1 MAGPWVRGR
10 KRPASEC
17 PDIPRKRPQNKNP
30 DESSRADISV
40 RTEDRQTTLLGSGQE
55 VAITMEISNSD
66 TGTLSLSR
74 NPSSIEFASEVGNE
88 LSKMS
93 NFVPSASVRE
103 KLLLGIKIG
112 SQRRAK
118 VEALHRED
126 KNYYKNESSNDVI
139 AIDNIRS
146 TDWTLEIP
154 YDFHQ
159 EAVGASATHQV
170 VSMGLENQPTVYDDR
185 GKLGPEKREM
195 RVKWL
200 RHHQARLPFVQGSV
214 RRLKAA
220 LGAFNETPYSIQ
232 GMTSLR
238 RAGQVMN
245 VEWRQGPR
253 GRQMSMNFSA
263 FQERSKETNGYRRRT
278 IHSIHFQKEDN
289 AQHKDF
295 GPSLDAGNAQQ
306 HQENLSTEMYFGHEE
321 NHPMA
326 MHDIEITDAI
336 GKNRRW
342 LCIEISRPLVQS
354 DGPVPLDLD
363 PMPLSTIKIA
373 VPVDKVT
380 VMPNPWQH
388 QMIRDIAPDQ
398 AAVPRLGDFS
408 NSSCGSYN
416 VPGESARLRL
426 KLSKDGI
433 PIFVTQSK
441 VDQIP
446 GHQIV
451 EDFLMTDKVPG
462 LPWKETDRRAK
473 AKTKVKRKGEFWER
487 VGQAAQENRLQWI
500 SLQQAMARDSCLVDI
515 IFKDEWIDVPPRIA
529 AQDLSRDPSF
539 AQVPAQIPRHIRARP
554 SVQPTGRYPS
564 PASYRPGSSGLR
576 NEVRM

>member
-1 MAGPWVRGR
+1 
-10 KRPASEC
+10 
-17 PDIPRKRPQNKNP
+17 
-30 DESSRADISV
+30 
-40 RTEDRQTTLLGSGQE
+40 
-55 VAITMEISNSD
+55 
-66 TGTLSLSR
+66 
-74 NPSSIEFASEVGNE
+74 
-88 LSKMS
+88 MS

-118 VEALHRED
+118 FEALHRED
-126 KNYYKNESSNDVI
+126 KNYYKNESPNDVI

-154 YDFHQ
+154 YDLHQ
-159 EAVGASATHQV
+159 EAVGASATQQI

-185 GKLGPEKREM
+185 GKLGLDKREM
-195 RVKWL
+195 RAKWL

-220 LGAFNETPYSIQ
+220 LGAFNETPYNIQ

-263 FQERSKETNGYRRRT
+263 FEERSKETNGYRKRT
-278 IHSIHFQKEDN
+278 IQSIHFQKEDN
-289 AQHKDF
+289 ARHKDF
-295 GPSLDAGNAQQ
+295 GPPLDAENAQQ
-306 HQENLSTEMYFGHEE
+306 LQESLSTEMYFGHEE
-321 NHPMA
+321 NHPIA
-326 MHDIEITDAI
+326 MHDFEITDAI

-342 LCIEISRPLVQS
+342 LCIEISRPLVLS

-380 VMPNPWQH
+380 VMPHPWQH

-398 AAVPRLGDFS
+398 AAVPRGLGDFS
-408 NSSCGSYN
+408 NSSYGSYN
-416 VPGESARLRL
+416 VPEESARLRL

-451 EDFLMTDKVPG
+451 EDFLTTDKVPG

-473 AKTKVKRKGEFWER
+473 AETKVKRKGEFWER

-500 SLQQAMARDSCLVDI
+500 SLQQAMARDSCVVDI
-515 IFKDEWIDVPPRIA
+515 IFKDEWIDVPARIA
-529 AQDLSRDPSF
+529 ARDLSRDPSF

-564 PASYRPGSSGLR
+564 HASYRPGSSGLR

>member
-1 MAGPWVRGR
+1 
-10 KRPASEC
+10 
-17 PDIPRKRPQNKNP
+17 
-30 DESSRADISV
+30 
-40 RTEDRQTTLLGSGQE
+40 
-55 VAITMEISNSD
+55 
-66 TGTLSLSR
+66 
-74 NPSSIEFASEVGNE
+74 
-88 LSKMS
+88 MS

-118 VEALHRED
+118 FEALHRKD
-126 KNYYKNESSNDVI
+126 KNYYKNESPNDVI

-154 YDFHQ
+154 YDLHQ
-159 EAVGASATHQV
+159 EAIVASATQQV
-170 VSMGLENQPTVYDDR
+170 VSMGLENQPTVYGDR
-185 GKLGPEKREM
+185 GELGLDKREM
-195 RVKWL
+195 RAEWL

-220 LGAFNETPYSIQ
+220 LGAFNENPYNVQ

-245 VEWRQGPR
+245 VEWRQSPR
-253 GRQMSMNFSA
+253 DRQMSMNFSA
-263 FQERSKETNGYRRRT
+263 FQERSKETSGYRRRT

-289 AQHKDF
+289 ARYKDF
-295 GPSLDAGNAQQ
+295 GPPLDAENAQKYR
-306 HQENLSTEMYFGHEE
+306 ESLST
-321 NHPMA
+321 
-326 MHDIEITDAI
+326 EITDAV

-342 LCIEISRPLVQS
+342 LCIEISRPLVLS

-373 VPVDKVT
+373 VPIDKVT
-380 VMPNPWQH
+380 VMPHPWQH
-388 QMIRDIAPDQ
+388 QMVRDIAPDQ
-398 AAVPRLGDFS
+398 AAVIRLGDFS
-408 NSSCGSYN
+408 NSSHGSYN

-433 PIFVTQSK
+433 PIFMTQSK
-441 VDQIP
+441 SDQIP
-446 GHQIV
+446 GHRIV
-451 EDFLMTDKVPG
+451 EDFLTTDKVPG

-473 AKTKVKRKGEFWER
+473 AETKVKRKEEFWER

-500 SLQQAMARDSCLVDI
+500 SLQQSMARDSCVVDI
-515 IFKDEWIDVPPRIA
+515 VFKDEWIDVPARIA
-529 AQDLSRDPSF
+529 ARDLSRDPSF
-539 AQVPAQIPRHIRARP
+539 AQVPAQISRHIRARP
-554 SVQPTGRYPS
+554 SVQPTGGYS
-564 PASYRPGSSGLR
+564 SHASYRPGSSGLR